1 MFLRRAERITLPDLH
16 LFWFCRTWR
25 TSDLMHKKFLTA
37 LWIIPFLCALPA
49 QGAQKIKNIKVA
61 VSNPSD
67 HPRNAADIVIPIV
80 QIRTIAPDFTPG
92 ALIVTASDAS
102 TPEQDASILQ
112 TEELPSQVDDLDG
125 DGKGDELAFQ
135 VDLAPHQTRIV
146 TVSYGDQ
153 ERISR
158 LRSDYQ
164 QRTAA
169 LFSRKIEGLGWE
181 SERVAFRVYFDSR
194 NAIDLYGKRRPTL
207 QLAMYAAPDY
217 TYHDE
222 SPEGRDIYKVGDAIG
237 IGAVAGLV
245 DGKVIKVAEVKD
257 RKWRIIA
264 SGPVRTMVELE
275 YDGWNARGKIID
287 LRSRITQWAGERGF
301 THTIFA
307 NSADD
312 FEFVTGLPAK
322 LGLEPVTS
330 GQNSRAHWL
339 ATWGEQVVAP
349 GPTATEAISGQ
360 QLGLAIVTLA
370 PHAAFRDDAKNHLID
385 FKLSEGSQSWYAI
398 AAWDQEGSNR
408 RVGHGNQKEEG
419 RHQSLVLPSDAIT
432 SREEFLSAVKEQ
444 AERMAEPAGIR
455 IVSAAASSEPAPAD
469 TLVPHKTKTLEQALE
484 LLRQAI
490 DRTAL
495 QWEPILQAASEP
507 MTPHSGLGFFTE
519 ADNKTAE
526 WQKQNGYF
534 WTGSFWTGELWQLY
548 STTHQEK
555 YRKWAE
561 SWGSKLRGQESQQN
575 HDAGFLYYYS
585 SAMGFDLVRDDTLRA
600 SALRAAERLEQ
611 LFNPK
616 TQLIPSW
623 SENGDDTIVDTMMN
637 LQLLWWASDKTGDQ
651 RWKEIARKHA
661 LRTAEWYVRPD
672 GSVFQSVHYNPGD
685 NRQNFIVQGVA
696 KEADLPLANIAA
708 PGQWVFAH
716 THQGFGADTTWSRG
730 LGWALYGFSSAYAE
744 THEPLFLA
752 TAQRVADYAI
762 ENLPEDSVPWY
773 DFDDQGVRFRNRDS
787 SAAGI
792 IAGGLFH
799 LSLVTADSTRA
810 KGYREAGER
819 IVQSLIDRYLTPVG
833 DDDQTPPGVLRH
845 GCSLRPNDAMLIYG
859 QYYLLEDLLWLEQ
872 HKRDESS
879 NSSVKP

>member
-1 MFLRRAERITLPDLH
+1 
-16 LFWFCRTWR
+16 
-25 TSDLMHKKFLTA
+25 MHKRFLA
-37 LWIIPFLCALPA
+37 VLCIFPLLCALPA
-49 QGAQKIKNIKVA
+49 QGAEKIKNIKVA
-61 VSNPSD
+61 ISNPGD
-67 HPRNAADIVIPIV
+67 HLRKAADVVIPIA
-80 QIRTIAPDFTPG
+80 QIRKVAPDFTPR
-92 ALIVTASDAS
+92 ALIVTVSDAS
-102 TPEQDASILQ
+102 TLEQDASTLQ

-153 ERISR
+153 ERIWR

-169 LFSRKIEGLGWE
+169 LFSRRFEGLGWE
-181 SERVAFRVYFDSR
+181 SERVAFRVYFDPR

-207 QLAMYAAPDY
+207 QLAMYASPDY

-237 IGAVAGLV
+237 IGSVAALV
-245 DGKVIKVAEVKD
+245 DGKVIKVAEVKE
-257 RKWRIIA
+257 RKWRIIS
-264 SGPVRTMVELE
+264 SGPVRTIVELE
-275 YDGWNARGKIID
+275 YDGWNAGGKLID

-301 THTIFA
+301 THSIFA

-312 FEFVTGLPAK
+312 IEFVTGVPAK
-322 LGLEPVTS
+322 PGIDPITS
-330 GQNSRAHWL
+330 TQDSPAAWL

-349 GPTATEAISGQ
+349 GPTATEAVPGQ

-370 PHAAFRDDAKNHLID
+370 PHAAFKNDSKNHFID
-385 FKLSEGSQSWYAI
+385 FKLNNGSQSWYTI

-419 RHQSLVLPSDAIT
+419 ARQSLILPSDAIK
-432 SREEFLSAVKEQ
+432 SREEFLNSVKDA
-444 AERMAEPAGIR
+444 AERMA
-455 IVSAAASSEPAPAD
+455 APAAIRVVSESASPQQGPPD
-469 TLVPHKTKTLEQALE
+469 SLIRHKAKTVEQAVA
-484 LLRQAI
+484 LLRGAI

-495 QWEPILQAASEP
+495 QWEPILQKTPEP
-507 MTPHSGLGFFTE
+507 VTSHSGQGFFTE
-519 ADNKTAE
+519 ADNKTGE

-548 STTHQEK
+548 STTHDEK

-561 SWGSKLRGQESQQN
+561 LWGSKLSGQESLQN
-575 HDAGFLYYYS
+575 HDAGFLYCYS
-585 SAMGFDLVRDDTLRA
+585 SAMGFDLTGDDAFRA
-600 SALRAAERLEQ
+600 SALRAAGRLEQ

-616 TQLIPSW
+616 TQLIASW

-637 LQLLWWASDKTGDQ
+637 LQLLWWASDKTGDGHW
-651 RWKEIARKHA
+651 REIGRKHA
-661 LRTAEWYVRPD
+661 LRTAEWFVRPD
-672 GSVFQSVHYNPGD
+672 GSVFQSVHYDPGD
-685 NRQNFIVQGVA
+685 NRQSFIIRGVTR
-696 KEADLPLANIAA
+696 EAELPLVNSAL

-730 LGWALYGFSSAYAE
+730 LGWALYGFSVAYSE
-744 THEPLFLA
+744 TQEPLFLA

-762 ENLPEDSVPWY
+762 KNLPDDSVPWY
-773 DFDDQGVRFRNRDS
+773 DFDDEGVRFRNRDS
-787 SAAGI
+787 SAAAI
-792 IAGGLFH
+792 IAGGLFR
-799 LSLVTADSTRA
+799 LSVITTDRA
-810 KGYREAGER
+810 RAQGYREAGER

-833 DDDQTPPGVLRH
+833 DNDQTPPGVLRH
-845 GCSLRPNDAMLIYG
+845 GCGLRPNDAMLIYG

-872 HKRDESS
+872 HKRDQ
-879 NSSVKP
+879 SSVNSAKP

>member
-1 MFLRRAERITLPDLH
+1 
-16 LFWFCRTWR
+16 
-25 TSDLMHKKFLTA
+25 MHKKLTA

-49 QGAQKIKNIKVA
+49 QAAQKIKNIKVA

-67 HPRNAADIVIPIV
+67 RPRNAADIVIPIA

-102 TPEQDASILQ
+102 TPEQDASTLR

-153 ERISR
+153 ERIWR

-169 LFSRKIEGLGWE
+169 LFSGKIEGLGWE

-194 NAIDLYGKRRPTL
+194 NAIDLYGKRRPSL
-207 QLAMYAAPDY
+207 QLAMYASPDY

-237 IGAVAGLV
+237 IGAVAGFV
-245 DGKVIKVAEVKD
+245 DGKVIKVAEVKE

-275 YDGWNARGKIID
+275 YDGWNARGQIID

-307 NSADD
+307 NSAND

-322 LGLEPVTS
+322 LGIEPVTS

-370 PHAAFRDDAKNHLID
+370 PHAVFRDDAKNHFID

-419 RHQSLVLPSDAIT
+419 PHQSLILPSEAIK
-432 SREEFLSAVKEQ
+432 SREEFLSAVKQQ
-444 AERMAEPAGIR
+444 AERMAEPTGIR
-455 IVSAAASSEPAPAD
+455 IVSTAPSSAPAPAD
-469 TLVPHKTKTLEQALE
+469 TLVPHKTKTVEQALE

-495 QWEPILQAASEP
+495 QWEPILQTASEP
-507 MTPHSGLGFFTE
+507 MTSHSGLGFFTE

-548 STTHQEK
+548 STTHEEK

-561 SWGSKLRGQESQQN
+561 SWGSKLNGQESQQN

-585 SAMGFDLVRDDTLRA
+585 SAMGFDLAHDDTFRA

-623 SENGDDTIVDTMMN
+623 GENGDDTIVDTMMN
-637 LQLLWWASDKTGDQ
+637 LQLLWWASDKTGDK

-685 NRQNFIVQGVA
+685 NRQNFIVHGVA
-696 KEADLPLANIAA
+696 KDGDLPLANIAA
-708 PGQWVFAH
+708 SGQRVFAH

-730 LGWALYGFSSAYAE
+730 LGWALYGFSSAYSE
-744 THEPLFLA
+744 THEPLFLT

-762 ENLPEDSVPWY
+762 ENLPGDLVPWY
-773 DFDDQGVRFRNRDS
+773 DFDDEGVRFRNRDS

-792 IAGGLFH
+792 IAGGLFR
-799 LSLVTADSTRA
+799 LSLVTTDSARA

-819 IVQSLIDRYLTPVG
+819 IVQSLIDGYLTPVG
-833 DDDQTPPGVLRH
+833 DDDQTPPGLLRH

-859 QYYLLEDLLWLEQ
+859 QYYLLEDLLWLKQ

-879 NSSVKP
+879 IRSVKP